1 MKLEYNNECF
11 NKEIDLIQSCI
22 NGMAHNSFLIKGWLV
37 SLLVVSFALLPKAI
51 DGGLVC
57 LLIGTITLSF
67 WYLDGFFKNRKIVQA
82 KIWVGSFRTIKEQS

>member
-22 NGMAHNSFLIKGWLV
+22 NGMAQNSFLIKGWLV
-37 SLLVVSFALLPKAI
+37 SLLVVSFTLLPKAI

-67 WYLDGFFKNRKIVQA
+67 WYLDGFF
-82 KIWVGSFRTIKEQS
+82 